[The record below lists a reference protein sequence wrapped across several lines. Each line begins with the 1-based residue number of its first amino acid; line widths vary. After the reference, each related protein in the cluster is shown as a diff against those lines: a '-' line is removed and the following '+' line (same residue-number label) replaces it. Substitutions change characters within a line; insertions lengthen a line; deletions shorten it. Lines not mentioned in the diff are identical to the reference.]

1 VMYMAKAWVSMLGAV
16 LTALTAA
23 LSDDAFNVN
32 DATQVAMTAVAA
44 IITLVATYAVPNRPQ
59 QPRV

>member
-1 VMYMAKAWVSMLGAV
+1 MYMAKAWVSMFGAV
-16 LTALTAA
+16 ITALTAA

-44 IITLVATYAVPNRPQ
+44 VITLVATYAVPNRPQ
-59 QPRV
+59 TPRV